1 METIEKKERVFVVRI
16 FGFSTNSMLFYFFFL
31 LLWFLFLF

>member
-1 METIEKKERVFVVRI
+1 MEKKERVFVFRI
-16 FGFSTNSMLFYFFFL
+16 FGFSTNSMLFYLFFL